1 MKKLSFLFISFIGII
16 VVGIPLYDIIAFY
29 ENKSL
34 ICPLNEF
41 IYQLAIPNQKYWDP
55 IVKIPLTNDILRTA
69 VSHVHRGKCK
79 VDVWIPERMKDFT
92 EIKEDIKIK
101 CIFEKNNESNI
112 IFPPK
117 QTYIRY
123 KHLFNVLILNN
134 ILNKVKLFIILYLLY
149 L

>member
-69 VSHVHRGKCK
+69 VSHVHRGKYK

-101 CIFEKNNESNI
+101 CIFEKTMKQSLNVVPTIAINI
-112 IFPPK
+112 FGPGLGGWMPEVMHRIA
-117 QTYIRY
+117 
-123 KHLFNVLILNN
+123 
-134 ILNKVKLFIILYLLY
+134 IIM
-149 L
+149 